1 MTNAE
6 KIHALEKEC
15 FSDPWSITSIENQL
29 STEQTI
35 FIIYEENGE
44 AAGFVL
50 GTQVCGEAELYRI
63 GTDPDKRGQGIGAS
77 LMKTGISWANG
88 QNAESIFL
96 EVRASNAPAIS
107 LYEKHGFENIGIR
120 KKYYTAPIEDAV
132 IMVRKVTED
141 DNSCS

>member
-63 GTDPDKRGQGIGAS
+63 AVSGKFRRRGLGERLLADFLEQCRKRG
-77 LMKTGISWANG
+77 
-88 QNAESIFL
+88 AEKVFL
-96 EVRASNAPAIS
+96 EVRSRNFPAIS
-107 LYEKHGFENIGIR
+107 LYEKAGFEKIAVR
-120 KKYYTAPIEDAV
+120 KGYYGDDDAV
-132 IMVRKVTED
+132 IFAENM
-141 DNSCS
+141 

>member
-29 STEQTI
+29 SSEQTI

-63 GTDPDKRGQGIGAS
+63 AVSGKFRRRGLGERLLADFLEQCRKRG
-77 LMKTGISWANG
+77 
-88 QNAESIFL
+88 AEKVFL
-96 EVRASNAPAIS
+96 EVRSRNFPAIS
-107 LYEKHGFENIGIR
+107 LYEKAGFEKIAVR
-120 KKYYTAPIEDAV
+120 KGYYGDDDAV
-132 IMVRKVTED
+132 IFAENM
-141 DNSCS
+141 